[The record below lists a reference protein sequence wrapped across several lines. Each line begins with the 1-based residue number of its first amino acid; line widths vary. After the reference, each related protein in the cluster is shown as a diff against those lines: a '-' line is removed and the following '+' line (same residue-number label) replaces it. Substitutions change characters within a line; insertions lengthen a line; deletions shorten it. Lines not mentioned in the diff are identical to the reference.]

1 MLFRSAGLEGAA
13 VPDAAAS
20 THADDESETREPPVP
35 LRNRALPLLKL
46 LEAAAR
52 RDSHV
57 MWEQA

>member
-1 MLFRSAGLEGAA
+1 M
-13 VPDAAAS
+13 PDAAAS
-20 THADDESETREPPVP
+20 THADDENETREPPVP
-35 LRNRALPLLKL
+35 LRNRAMPLLQL